1 MFWGPSHRRGGLTVL
16 YLPVISCFL
25 FSFLP
30 GDTGNWY
37 SSDEDDGGSSVTSI
51 LKTLRQQ
58 SSGRP
63 HAQPS
68 HGEIGPPSGVSDPRL
83 QKAQAGGSGRPA
95 DPRLRDPRLSR
106 NADLSVPS
114 LPGDSGPTDPRLARH
129 IPSSA
134 PKPEAPHSSGGG
146 GQKPPLLPDEEEGER
161 ALRDKPVNIP
171 LDALPG
177 HSLRDPR
184 SQLQQFSHIKKDV
197 VLNKPNFARMILW
210 SPEDLIPLPI
220 PKQEF
225 IPVPAAL
232 QSMPTLDP
240 RLNRPQ
246 TGLSDP
252 RQRGGT
258 APGDTGSSSGTGL
271 PDFELLSRIL
281 KTVNAAGS
289 PSSSQSDKPS
299 DPRMRKAPTDPRLQK
314 SAETGVSRV
323 PKTAEPASAGDA
335 APAIAPYDPRLLTA
349 GGLSKGSGQSSVL
362 SAISL
367 YDPRTPSSGGKA
379 SESPNEGNSS
389 SKSSDSGKTTG
400 KTKEPLFVRRSALDQ
415 PESEKASAESA
426 TDRYNSYNRPRP
438 KAAAAAAAVPPA
450 QETAPQPGVH
460 NLPVPSVYGMVKQS
474 AKSGSGSPFAGNSPA
489 QDGEQQ
495 DAASL
500 KDVFK
505 GFDPTASPFCQ

>member
-1 MFWGPSHRRGGLTVL
+1 V
-16 YLPVISCFL
+16 
-25 FSFLP
+25 
-30 GDTGNWY
+30 
-37 SSDEDDGGSSVTSI
+37 
-51 LKTLRQQ
+51 
-58 SSGRP
+58 
-63 HAQPS
+63 
-68 HGEIGPPSGVSDPRL
+68 
-83 QKAQAGGSGRPA
+83 
-95 DPRLRDPRLSR
+95 
-106 NADLSVPS
+106 
-114 LPGDSGPTDPRLARH
+114 
-129 IPSSA
+129 
-134 PKPEAPHSSGGG
+134 PKPEAPHSGV
-146 GQKPPLLPDEEEGER
+146 GQKPPLLPEEEEGER
-161 ALRDKPVNIP
+161 ALRDKPVSIP

-197 VLNKPNFARMILW
+197 VLNKPNFARLVLW

-225 IPVPAAL
+225 VPVPAAL

-246 TGLSDP
+246 SGLSDP
-252 RQRGGT
+252 RQSRGT
-258 APGDTGSSSGTGL
+258 APGDAGPSSGTGL

-299 DPRMRKAPTDPRLQK
+299 DPRMRKAPADPRLQK
-314 SAETGVSRV
+314 SAETGAPRV
-323 PKTAEPASAGDA
+323 PKTAEPAGGDDA
-335 APAIAPYDPRLLTA
+335 APTIAPYDPRLLTA

-367 YDPRTPSSGGKA
+367 YDPRTPSSGSKA
-379 SESPNEGNSS
+379 SESPNDGNSS
-389 SKSSDSGKTTG
+389 SKSSDSAKTTG
-400 KTKEPLFVRRSALDQ
+400 KATKEPLFVRRSALDQ
-415 PESEKASAESA
+415 PEAEKASAESA

-438 KAAAAAAAVPPA
+438 KAAAAAP

-460 NLPVPSVYGMVKQS
+460 NLPVPSVYGVVKQN
-474 AKSGSGSPFAGNSPA
+474 AKSGAGSPFAGNSPA
-489 QDGEQQ
+489 RDGEQQ

>member
-1 MFWGPSHRRGGLTVL
+1 MSREGIEDAFWGRFISVPSFRFNF
-16 YLPVISCFL
+16 PPP
-25 FSFLP
+25 FSSS

-51 LKTLRQQ
+51 LKSLRQQ

-63 HAQPS
+63 PS
-68 HGEIGPPSGVSDPRL
+68 EPGVTDPRL
-83 QKAQAGGSGRPA
+83 QKPARPA

-106 NADLSVPS
+106 NPDLST
-114 LPGDSGPTDPRLARH
+114 DSGPTDPRLARH
-129 IPSSA
+129 IPPSG
-134 PKPEAPHSSGGG
+134 PKPEIPHPAALGAP
-146 GQKPPLLPDEEEGER
+146 KPPLLPEEEDGER
-161 ALRDKPVNIP
+161 ILRDKPLPIP
-171 LDALPG
+171 LDPLPP

-197 VLNKPNFARMILW
+197 VLHKPNFARMILW
-210 SPEDLIPLPI
+210 SPEDLIPLPV

-225 IPVPAAL
+225 IPVPPAL
-232 QSMPTLDP
+232 QSPALDP

-252 RQRGGT
+252 RQRAGT
-258 APGDTGSSSGTGL
+258 PTGDAGSSAGAGL

-281 KTVNAAGS
+281 KTVNAAGG
-289 PSSSQSDKPS
+289 PSDKPS
-299 DPRMRKAPTDPRLQK
+299 DPRTRKPPTDPRLQK
-314 SAETGVSRV
+314 SAESGVSRI
-323 PKTAEPASAGDA
+323 PETASPGDS
-335 APAIAPYDPRLLTA
+335 APAIAPYDPRLLT
-349 GGLSKGSGQSSVL
+349 SKSSGQSSVL

-367 YDPRTPSSGGKA
+367 YDPRTPNSGNKP
-379 SESPNEGNSS
+379 SDSPSDAN
-389 SKSSDSGKTTG
+389 SKSSDSAKSAA
-400 KTKEPLFVRRSALDQ
+400 KPKEPLFPRRSALDQ
-415 PESEKASAESA
+415 PETEKNNAESA

-438 KAAAAAAAVPPA
+438 KSAAGAVPSP

-460 NLPVPSVYGMVKQS
+460 NLPVPPVYGLVKPG
-474 AKSGSGSPFAGNSPA
+474 AKAGPGSPFAGNSPA
-489 QDGEQQ
+489 RDE